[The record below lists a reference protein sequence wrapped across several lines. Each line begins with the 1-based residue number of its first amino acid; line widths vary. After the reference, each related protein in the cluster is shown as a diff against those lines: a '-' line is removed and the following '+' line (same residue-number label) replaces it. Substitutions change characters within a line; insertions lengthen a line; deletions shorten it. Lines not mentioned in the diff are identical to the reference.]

1 MEKTEEINSDDLS
14 TQNLNKKITDI
25 ISKNKFNITNNY
37 DLQKELLFF
46 KNDILK
52 DMRNLEAKQA
62 EKLINFK
69 EEQTKIFNKYETKF
83 LEQSE
88 KITYLSNMIVDY
100 FRKEKFESYF
110 EEFKKKLEKNFAEM
124 ATKIYSLQGELKD
137 VLYQQEKYFKENVL
151 YPGVIGYQCKFKDL
165 HAFIDYVLESIE
177 QIEIYQETI
186 KGYELHKIRKNLESD
201 LNTIQSKLKTNFQ
214 ILTKFTTEKVN
225 ESEQKMLKVLND
237 YNSQFVDVRIENN
250 KNADNLMKKMEEVE
264 HNFDQI
270 IKIRKEMNQKNKE
283 QDQKLENI
291 IQNIADNEIRIIEQ
305 NKEINNV
312 DKKFNLLTTY
322 IDNQNEDNYNTQYN
336 SIIARNFVSN
346 KYLIPKRIKSAR
358 EFINRQMKK
367 ISEEEKYIYEN
378 DNSNKTLNKTGY
390 NYGAIDNN
398 NHKNFIN
405 YINYNKNFRTIN
417 NNIYPRKSFVTNKKM
432 IVKGDSFIK
441 RYISGK
447 ISINDMYNHQ
457 KDLNKEKNEINNET
471 PPKRKIKYFSPINDR
486 SKIFD
491 LTKLQSKENIKDNNL
506 RKNKPKK
513 LNINNNNFGN
523 NKYITKSLSDGNYN
537 YPNTKLMSHENF
549 KKEINETLN
558 KRHKNNQFFLVP
570 YNNQKTSNNFIEQQL
585 FKDKRFNNALPKK
598 RKKLL
603 IIQ

>member
-1 MEKTEEINSDDLS
+1 
-14 TQNLNKKITDI
+14 
-25 ISKNKFNITNNY
+25 
-37 DLQKELLFF
+37 
-46 KNDILK
+46 
-52 DMRNLEAKQA
+52 
-62 EKLINFK
+62 
-69 EEQTKIFNKYETKF
+69 
-83 LEQSE
+83 
-88 KITYLSNMIVDY
+88 
-100 FRKEKFESYF
+100 
-110 EEFKKKLEKNFAEM
+110 
-124 ATKIYSLQGELKD
+124 
-137 VLYQQEKYFKENVL
+137 
-151 YPGVIGYQCKFKDL
+151 
-165 HAFIDYVLESIE
+165 
-177 QIEIYQETI
+177 
-186 KGYELHKIRKNLESD
+186 
-201 LNTIQSKLKTNFQ
+201 
-214 ILTKFTTEKVN
+214 
-225 ESEQKMLKVLND
+225 
-237 YNSQFVDVRIENN
+237 
-250 KNADNLMKKMEEVE
+250 
-264 HNFDQI
+264 
-270 IKIRKEMNQKNKE
+270 
-283 QDQKLENI
+283 
-291 IQNIADNEIRIIEQ
+291 
-305 NKEINNV
+305 
-312 DKKFNLLTTY
+312 
-322 IDNQNEDNYNTQYN
+322 
-336 SIIARNFVSN
+336 
-346 KYLIPKRIKSAR
+346 
-358 EFINRQMKK
+358 MKK

-390 NYGAIDNN
+390 NYGAIYNN

-506 RKNKPKK
+506 KKNKPKK

-549 KKEINETLN
+549 MKEINETLN
-558 KRHKNNQFFLVP
+558 KRHKNSQFILVP

>member
-270 IKIRKEMNQKNKE
+270 IKIR
-283 QDQKLENI
+283 
-291 IQNIADNEIRIIEQ
+291 NE
-305 NKEINNV
+305 
-312 DKKFNLLTTY
+312 
-322 IDNQNEDNYNTQYN
+322 
-336 SIIARNFVSN
+336 
-346 KYLIPKRIKSAR
+346 
-358 EFINRQMKK
+358 
-367 ISEEEKYIYEN
+367 SEK
-378 DNSNKTLNKTGY
+378 
-390 NYGAIDNN
+390 
-398 NHKNFIN
+398 
-405 YINYNKNFRTIN
+405 
-417 NNIYPRKSFVTNKKM
+417 
-432 IVKGDSFIK
+432 
-441 RYISGK
+441 
-447 ISINDMYNHQ
+447 
-457 KDLNKEKNEINNET
+457 
-471 PPKRKIKYFSPINDR
+471 
-486 SKIFD
+486 
-491 LTKLQSKENIKDNNL
+491 
-506 RKNKPKK
+506 
-513 LNINNNNFGN
+513 
-523 NKYITKSLSDGNYN
+523 
-537 YPNTKLMSHENF
+537 
-549 KKEINETLN
+549 
-558 KRHKNNQFFLVP
+558 
-570 YNNQKTSNNFIEQQL
+570 
-585 FKDKRFNNALPKK
+585 
-598 RKKLL
+598 
-603 IIQ
+603 

>member
-14 TQNLNKKITDI
+14 TQNLKKKITDI

-124 ATKIYSLQGELKD
+124 ATKIYSLQNELKD
-137 VLYQQEKYFKENVL
+137 VLYQQEKFYKENVL

-165 HAFIDYVLESIE
+165 HAFVDYVLESIE
-177 QIEIYQETI
+177 QILTYQETI

-201 LNTIQSKLKTNFQ
+201 LDVIQSKIKTNFQ
-214 ILTKFTTEKVN
+214 ILSKFTTEKVN
-225 ESEQKMLKVLND
+225 ESEQKMLQVLNN

-270 IKIRKEMNQKNKE
+270 IKIRKEMNRKNEE

-291 IQNIADNEIRIIEQ
+291 IQNIADNEMKIIEQ
-305 NKEINNV
+305 SKEINNV

-322 IDNQNEDNYNTQYN
+322 IDNQNEENYNNQYN
-336 SIIARNFVSN
+336 SIISRNFVSN
-346 KYLIPKRIKSAR
+346 KYLVPKRIKSAR
-358 EFINRQMKK
+358 EFINRQLKK
-367 ISEEEKYIYEN
+367 IAEEEEKYIYEN
-378 DNSNKTLNKTGY
+378 DNNKTLNKTAY
-390 NYGAIDNN
+390 NYGAFYKN
-398 NHKNFIN
+398 NHDKFVN
-405 YINYNKNFRTIN
+405 YINYNKNFKTIN
-417 NNIYPRKSFVTNKKM
+417 NNMYPRKSFVTNKKM
-432 IVKGDSFIK
+432 VVKGDSFIK

-447 ISINDMYNHQ
+447 IGIKDMFNHP
-457 KDLNKEKNEINNET
+457 KDLNKEKNEMKNET
-471 PPKRKIKYFSPINDR
+471 PPIRKSKYFSPINDKT
-486 SKIFD
+486 KIFD
-491 LTKLQSKENIKDNNL
+491 LTKLRANENMLDNNL
-506 RKNKPKK
+506 KKNKLKN
-513 LNINNNNFGN
+513 LTINNNNFGN

-549 KKEINETLN
+549 MKEINETLN
-558 KRHKNNQFFLVP
+558 KRHKNNKFFLSP
-570 YNNQKTSNNFIEQQL
+570 NNNQKTYNNIIEQQL